1 MRTALPVAAAL
12 WFAAAVASA
21 QPARE
26 PSPSIV
32 GAWAFETGVFG
43 ATPDG
48 RGGCRINGTMSIAR
62 APTGAGYT
70 CSFTATERCTSG
82 LVILADQSCTAT
94 RDGASVTIT
103 SKVDRVAPASISYAP
118 DHWKLTVRNADL
130 MTGELRSAD
139 TATATFRRAPTVI
152 S

>member
-1 MRTALPVAAAL
+1 MRKAIPVAAAL

-43 ATPDG
+43 AGGDG
-48 RGGCRINGTMSIAR
+48 RGGCRISGTMSITR
-62 APTGAGYT
+62 APSGAGYA
-70 CSFTATERCTSG
+70 CSFTATERCASG
-82 LVILADQSCTAT
+82 LVIRADQSCTAT
-94 RDGASVTIT
+94 RDGATVTIT
-103 SKVDRVAPASISYAP
+103 SKVDRVSPANISYAP
-118 DHWKLTVRNADL
+118 DHWKLIVRGADL

-139 TATATFRRAPTVI
+139 TATATFRRGPAII